1 MIKQRSLYS
10 SSDMNMYLSGCI
22 VGYRHS
28 NGKVK
33 AYNVQ
38 EVCDNEVR
46 LSGQRGAGK
55 CVPVDDDRLVLD
67 WPTLGVVQV
76 GAYVSYIMTD
86 SFDRQYKK
94 SIRNRGLIV
103 NTVMERE
110 ACALGIIQ
118 RELSLDVFTGMYNPV
133 NLDIAEA
140 IEELSRKV
148 AVRINRDY
156 FLTWKNGYA
165 NPMLGYRDLL
175 IGEVV
180 GNSVELLPSF
190 KHMLPH
196 VSKLIT
202 TTVKDNADG

>member
-1 MIKQRSLYS
+1 
-10 SSDMNMYLSGCI
+10 MNMYLSGCI

-46 LSGQRGAGK
+46 LSGQRGGK
-55 CVPVDDDRLVLD
+55 SVPVDDDRLVLD
-67 WPTLGVVQV
+67 WPTLGVVQI
-76 GAYVSYIMTD
+76 GSYVSYIMTD

-103 NTVMERE
+103 STVMERE
-110 ACALGIIQ
+110 ACAMDVMQ
-118 RELSLDVFTGMYNPV
+118 RELGLDVFTSMYNPV
-133 NLDIAEA
+133 DLGFREA
-140 IEELSRKV
+140 IEELSHRI

>member
-1 MIKQRSLYS
+1 MIKQRNLYS

-22 VGYRHS
+22 VGYRS
-28 NGKVK
+28 TSGKVR
-33 AYNVQ
+33 AYNVR
-38 EVCDNEVR
+38 EVCEGEVH
-46 LSGQRGAGK
+46 LSGNTSK
-55 CVPVDDDRLVLD
+55 TVPVDDDRLILD

-76 GAYVSYIMTD
+76 GQYVAYVMTD

-110 ACALGIIQ
+110 AVALGIMQ
-118 RELSLDVFTGMYNPV
+118 RELGIDVFTGMYNPID
-133 NLDIAEA
+133 LDLTTALAKLQEVLA
-140 IEELSRKV
+140 I
-148 AVRINRDY
+148 RINRDY

-180 GNSVELLPSF
+180 GTSVELLPSF
-190 KHMLPH
+190 KHMLPY
-196 VSKLIT
+196 VKKLT
-202 TTVKDNADG
+202 STTVKEEADA